1 MIDKRTARAIR
12 KVIGAKHIQ
21 KIVDFANEINFVH
34 GYKNEDTLKAM
45 VGYSFRN
52 AREIPHIELLIKK
65 CAKHYKDEKLRAIE
79 ANKEFV
85 QELQQS
91 A

>member
-12 KVIGAKHIQ
+12 KVLGAKHIQ
-21 KIVDFANEINFVH
+21 KIVDYANETNFSH
-34 GYKNEDTLKAM
+34 GYKNEETLKAM

-52 AREIPHIELLIKK
+52 SREIPHIESLIKK
-65 CAKHYKDEKLRAIE
+65 CAQHYKDEKIKAIE
-79 ANKEFV
+79 ANKQFV
-85 QELQQS
+85 ESLQS